1 MRLLAACRNAVR
13 CANAHLSAQNRARR
27 WGTRLWHNFPG
38 LRIET
43 WGTRICG
50 WLILAAAMGMVGC
63 HGAAREAGT
72 VVVVLESS
80 PNNLDP
86 RQGTDAQS
94 EHVGGLIFDALV
106 KKDESYNLRPW
117 LAVSWEQPDA
127 LTWVFHLRDGV
138 RFQDGRP
145 LEAEDV
151 AWTIESLIEPKLA
164 GLITAKSGAFAAVER
179 AEARDRLTVVVRM
192 KRPDAGL
199 LFNLSDGLFGVV
211 PRGAGGDFGLHPVG
225 SGPFRFVSQVQ
236 DKEVMLERNEGC
248 WSEGL
253 SGNPSQVSKSRPGAP
268 GASEIRRVRFEV
280 VPDTITSALELEKGS
295 ADAASNVLTPDM
307 VYALRDARGLETA
320 SGPGS
325 NVWYLNFNIA
335 DPALRDKRVRQAVA
349 LAMDREA
356 IVAALWRGDA
366 RLAETLLPEGEWAAA
381 TDAEIAH
388 YPHDPARAAKL
399 LEEAGFAA
407 GRDGVRLRLTLKI
420 STDETTRLLAAVL
433 QQQLRAAGIELK
445 IRSAEFGT
453 FYADVTHGAFQM
465 YILKWIGSNEDPDIY
480 RYMVSSESFPPKGA
494 NRGHYVNARVD
505 ALLAKAA
512 AESGPASEVEA
523 RRRAEYVEVQQI
535 LADELPAIPLW
546 FPDNVVVHTRRL
558 QGVVSRGDG
567 NFDFLREAWLR

>member
-1 MRLLAACRNAVR
+1 MTTCVALAILL
-13 CANAHLSAQNRARR
+13 
-27 WGTRLWHNFPG
+27 G
-38 LRIET
+38 
-43 WGTRICG
+43 
-50 WLILAAAMGMVGC
+50 AMSGC
-63 HGAAREAGT
+63 HGAPREAGT

-94 EHVGGLIFDALV
+94 ERVGGLIFDALV
-106 KKDESYNLRPW
+106 KKDENYNLRPW
-117 LAVSWEQPDA
+117 LATSWEQPDA

-138 RFQDGRP
+138 RFQDGRS

-151 AWTIESLIEPKLA
+151 VWTIESLIEPKLA
-164 GLITAKSGAFAAVER
+164 GLISAKSGAFAAVER

-199 LFNLSDGLFGVV
+199 LFNMSDGLFGVV

-236 DKEVMLERNEGC
+236 DKEVVLERFDGC
-248 WSEGL
+248 WSEGMSMNPTL
-253 SGNPSQVSKSRPGAP
+253 SQSTRKDGAP
-268 GASEIRRVRFEV
+268 GSVRIERVRFEV

-307 VYALRDARGLETA
+307 VYALRDAPGLETT

-325 NVWYLNFNIA
+325 NVWYLNFNVA

-356 IVAALWRGDA
+356 IVAALWRGHA
-366 RLAETLLPEGEWAAA
+366 RLADTLLPEGQWAAA
-381 TDAEIAH
+381 TDAELAH
-388 YPHDPARAAKL
+388 YPHDPARAAAL
-399 LEEAGFAA
+399 LEAAGLPA

-420 STDETTRLLAAVL
+420 SQDETTRLLAAVL
-433 QQQLRAAGIELK
+433 QQQLRSVGIELN

-465 YILKWIGSNEDPDIY
+465 YILKWVGSNEDGDIY
-480 RYMVSSESFPPKGA
+480 RYMYSSESFPPKGA

-512 AESGPASEVEA
+512 AESGPEAEVWVGRMEDYA
-523 RRRAEYVEVQQI
+523 QVQQI
-535 LADELPAIPLW
+535 LSEELPTIPLW

-567 NFDFLREAWLR
+567 NFDFLREAWLQ

>member
-1 MRLLAACRNAVR
+1 MICVPHQTKTSNRKDEMRGFFAALRMTILFGSASFALLMLLGA
-13 CANAHLSAQNRARR
+13 
-27 WGTRLWHNFPG
+27 
-38 LRIET
+38 
-43 WGTRICG
+43 
-50 WLILAAAMGMVGC
+50 MVGC
-63 HGAAREAGT
+63 HGARREAGT

-94 EHVGGLIFDALV
+94 ERVGGLIFDALV
-106 KKDESYNLRPW
+106 KKDENYNLRPW
-117 LAVSWEQPDA
+117 LATSWEQPDA

-151 AWTIESLIEPKLA
+151 VWTIESLIDAKLA
-164 GLITAKSGAFAAVER
+164 GLISAKSGAFAAVDR

-199 LFNLSDGLFGVV
+199 LFNMSDGLFGVV
-211 PRGAGGDFGLHPVG
+211 PRGAGGDFGMHPVG

-236 DKEVMLERNEGC
+236 DKEVVLERFEGC

-253 SGNPSQVSKSRPGAP
+253 SGNPTLSQSARKDGAP
-268 GASEIRRVRFEV
+268 GAMDGAPGSVRIERVRFEV
-280 VPDTITSALELEKGS
+280 VPDTITGALELEKGS

-307 VYALRDARGLETA
+307 VYALRDAPGLETA

-325 NVWYLNFNIA
+325 NVWYLNFNVA
-335 DPALRDKRVRQAVA
+335 DAALRDKRVRQAVA
-349 LAMDREA
+349 LAMDRRA
-356 IVAALWRGDA
+356 IVAALWRGHA
-366 RLAETLLPEGEWAAA
+366 RLADTLLPTGQWAAA
-381 TDAEIAH
+381 TDAELAH
-388 YPHDPARAAKL
+388 YPHDPARAAAL
-399 LEEAGFAA
+399 LQAAGHPA

-420 STDETTRLLAAVL
+420 SQDETTRLLAAVL
-433 QQQLRAAGIELK
+433 QQQLRAAGIELR

-480 RYMVSSESFPPKGA
+480 RYMVSSGSFPPKGA

-505 ALLAKAA
+505 ELLAKAA
-512 AESGPASEVEA
+512 AETGPAAEVEA
-523 RRRAEYVEVQQI
+523 RRRTEYVEVQQI

-546 FPDNVVVHTRRL
+546 DPENEVVHTRRL

-567 NFDFLREAWLR
+567 NFDFLRDAWLRNP

>member
-1 MRLLAACRNAVR
+1 MIEQTVCVKEEQATAKEEADSSAALRNDKQKALRNDNNKTNNGKGEMRGFFPFTTFRVRMTIFYGSACVAFV
-13 CANAHLSAQNRARR
+13 
-27 WGTRLWHNFPG
+27 
-38 LRIET
+38 
-43 WGTRICG
+43 
-50 WLILAAAMGMVGC
+50 ILAAAMGGC
-63 HGAAREAGT
+63 HGGAAREAGT

-94 EHVGGLIFDALV
+94 ERVGGLIFDALV
-106 KKDESYNLRPW
+106 KKDENYNLRPW

-179 AEARDRLTVVVRM
+179 AEARDRLTVAVRM

-199 LFNLSDGLFGVV
+199 LFNLSDGQFGVV
-211 PRGAGGDFGLHPVG
+211 PRGAGTEFGLHPVG

-236 DKEVMLERNEGC
+236 DKEVVLERFEGC
-248 WSEGL
+248 WSKNQKEHPTL
-253 SGNPSQVSKSRPGAP
+253 SQSTRKDGPPGASAGAP
-268 GASEIRRVRFEV
+268 GSSEIRRARFEV

-307 VYALRDARGLETA
+307 VYALRDAPGLETT

-325 NVWYLNFNIA
+325 NVWYLNFNVA

-349 LAMDREA
+349 LAMDRPA
-356 IVAALWRGDA
+356 IVAALWRGHA
-366 RLAETLLPEGEWAAA
+366 RLAETLLPEGQWAAA
-381 TDAEIAH
+381 TDAELAH
-388 YPHDPARAAKL
+388 YPHDPARAARL
-399 LEEAGFAA
+399 LEAAGLPA
-407 GRDGVRLRLTLKI
+407 GRDGVRLRLSLKI
-420 STDETTRLLAAVL
+420 SQDETTRLLAAVL
-433 QQQLRAAGIELK
+433 QQQLRAAGIELQ

-465 YILKWIGSNEDPDIY
+465 YILKWVGSNERP
-480 RYMVSSESFPPKGA
+480 
-494 NRGHYVNARVD
+494 GHLSLYG
-505 ALLAKAA
+505 LFGELS
-512 AESGPASEVEA
+512 AEGREP
-523 RRRAEYVEVQQI
+523 RA
-535 LADELPAIPLW
+535 
-546 FPDNVVVHTRRL
+546 
-558 QGVVSRGDG
+558 
-567 NFDFLREAWLR
+567 LRECKGG

>member
-1 MRLLAACRNAVR
+1 
-13 CANAHLSAQNRARR
+13 
-27 WGTRLWHNFPG
+27 
-38 LRIET
+38 
-43 WGTRICG
+43 
-50 WLILAAAMGMVGC
+50 
-63 HGAAREAGT
+63 

-94 EHVGGLIFDALV
+94 ERVGGLIFDALV
-106 KKDESYNLRPW
+106 KKDENYNLKPW
-117 LAVSWEQPDA
+117 LATSWEQPDA

-151 AWTIESLIEPKLA
+151 VWTIESLIEPKLA
-164 GLITAKSGAFAAVER
+164 GLITAKSGAFAAVDR

-199 LFNLSDGLFGVV
+199 LFNMSDGLFGVV

-225 SGPFRFVSQVQ
+225 SGPFRFVSQAQ
-236 DKEVMLERNEGC
+236 DKEVVLERFEGC
-248 WSEGL
+248 WS
-253 SGNPSQVSKSRPGAP
+253 NTSQVSKSSPGAP
-268 GASEIRRVRFEV
+268 GSLLPTLSQRTRKDGAPGAMDGAPSSGAPGVTEIERVRFEV
-280 VPDTITSALELEKGS
+280 VPDTITGALELEKGS

-307 VYALRDARGLETA
+307 VYALRDVPGLETT

-325 NVWYLNFNIA
+325 NVWYLNFNVA

-349 LAMDREA
+349 LAMDRPA
-356 IVAALWRGDA
+356 IVTALWRGHA
-366 RLAETLLPEGEWAAA
+366 RLADTLLPAGQWAVA
-381 TDAEIAH
+381 TDAELAH
-388 YPHDPARAAKL
+388 YPHDPAWAARL
-399 LEEAGFAA
+399 LEAAGLPA
-407 GRDGVRLRLTLKI
+407 GRDGVRLRLSLKI
-420 STDETTRLLAAVL
+420 SSDETTRLLAAVL
-433 QQQLRAAGIELK
+433 QQQLRAAGIELR

-480 RYMVSSESFPPKGA
+480 RYMDSSGSFPPKGA

-505 ALLAKAA
+505 ELLAKAA
-512 AESGPASEVEA
+512 AETGPAAAVEA

-546 FPDNVVVHTRRL
+546 FPDNEVVHTRRL

-567 NFDFLREAWLR
+567 NFDFLRDAWLR

>member
-1 MRLLAACRNAVR
+1 MTDREGFARMTRCVALAILLAAM
-13 CANAHLSAQNRARR
+13 
-27 WGTRLWHNFPG
+27 T
-38 LRIET
+38 
-43 WGTRICG
+43 
-50 WLILAAAMGMVGC
+50 GC
-63 HGAAREAGT
+63 HGGPGREAGT
-72 VVVVLESS
+72 VVVILESS

-106 KKDESYNLRPW
+106 KKDENYDLKPW
-117 LAVSWEQPDA
+117 LATSWEQPDA

-151 AWTIESLIEPKLA
+151 VWTIESLIDPKLA
-164 GLITAKSGAFAAVER
+164 GLISAKSGAFAAVDR
-179 AEARDRLTVVVRM
+179 VEARDRLTVVVRM

-199 LFNLSDGLFGVV
+199 LFNLSDGQFGVV

-236 DKEVMLERNEGC
+236 DKEVVLERFDGC
-248 WSEGL
+248 WSDREQGTENREQKT
-253 SGNPSQVSKSRPGAP
+253 GNRDQGTGNRKTKD
-268 GASEIRRVRFEV
+268 EEKIRRVRFEV
-280 VPDTITSALELEKGS
+280 VPDTITSALELQKGS

-307 VYALRDARGLETA
+307 VYALRDTPGLETT

-325 NVWYLNFNIA
+325 NVWYLNFNVT
-335 DPALRDKRVRQAVA
+335 DPALKDVRVRQAVA

-356 IVAALWRGDA
+356 IVAALWRGHA
-366 RLAETLLPEGEWAAA
+366 RLADTLLPEREWAAA
-381 TDAEIAH
+381 TDAELAH
-388 YPHDPARAAKL
+388 YPHDPARAAAL
-399 LEEAGFAA
+399 LQAA
-407 GRDGVRLRLTLKI
+407 GHPAGADGVRLRLTLKI
-420 STDETTRLLAAVL
+420 SQDETTRLLAAVL
-433 QQQLRAAGIELK
+433 QQQLRAAGIELQ

-480 RYMVSSESFPPKGA
+480 RYMDSSESFPPKGA

-512 AESGPASEVEA
+512 AESGPEA
-523 RRRAEYVEVQQI
+523 EDRRLTAYVEVQQI
-535 LADELPAIPLW
+535 LADELPTIPLW

-567 NFDFLREAWLR
+567 NFDFLRNAWLLQ

>member
-1 MRLLAACRNAVR
+1 MMVLAM
-13 CANAHLSAQNRARR
+13 S
-27 WGTRLWHNFPG
+27 
-38 LRIET
+38 
-43 WGTRICG
+43 
-50 WLILAAAMGMVGC
+50 GC
-63 HGAAREAGT
+63 HGGAAREAGT

-94 EHVGGLIFDALV
+94 ERVGGLIFDALV
-106 KKDESYNLRPW
+106 KKDENYNLRPW
-117 LAVSWEQPDA
+117 LATSWEQPDA

-145 LEAEDV
+145 LEADDV
-151 AWTIESLIEPKLA
+151 VWTIESLIEPKLA
-164 GLITAKSGAFAAVER
+164 GLISAKSGAFAAVER

-199 LFNLSDGLFGVV
+199 LFNMSDGLFGVV
-211 PRGAGGDFGLHPVG
+211 PRGAGGDFGMHPVG
-225 SGPFRFVSQVQ
+225 SGPFRFVSQAQ
-236 DKEVMLERNEGC
+236 DKEVVLERFEGC
-248 WSEGL
+248 WSDT
-253 SGNPSQVSKSRPGAP
+253 SQVSESRPGAP
-268 GASEIRRVRFEV
+268 ISSVIQRVRFEV
-280 VPDTITSALELEKGS
+280 VPDTITGALELEKGS

-307 VYALRDARGLETA
+307 VYALRDAAGLETT

-325 NVWYLNFNIA
+325 NVWYLNFNVA

-349 LAMDREA
+349 LAMDRPA
-356 IVAALWRGDA
+356 IVAALWRGHA
-366 RLAETLLPEGEWAAA
+366 RLADTLLPAGQWAAA
-381 TDAEIAH
+381 TDAELAH
-388 YPHDPARAAKL
+388 YPHDPARAARL
-399 LEEAGFAA
+399 LQAVGLSA

-420 STDETTRLLAAVL
+420 SQDETTRLLAAVL
-433 QQQLRAAGIELK
+433 QQQLRAAGIELN

-480 RYMVSSESFPPKGA
+480 RYMDSSGSFPPKGA

-512 AESGPASEVEA
+512 AETGPAAEVEA

-546 FPDNVVVHTRRL
+546 FPDNEVVHTRRL

-567 NFDFLREAWLR
+567 NFDFLREAWLMP

>member
-1 MRLLAACRNAVR
+1 
-13 CANAHLSAQNRARR
+13 
-27 WGTRLWHNFPG
+27 
-38 LRIET
+38 
-43 WGTRICG
+43 
-50 WLILAAAMGMVGC
+50 LILAAAMAMVGC
-63 HGAAREAGT
+63 HGGARREAGT

-106 KKDESYNLRPW
+106 KKDENYNLRPW

-151 AWTIESLIEPKLA
+151 VWTIESLIEPKLA
-164 GLITAKSGAFAAVER
+164 GLITAKSGAFAAVKR

-199 LFNLSDGLFGVV
+199 LFNMSDGLFGVV
-211 PRGAGGDFGLHPVG
+211 PRGAGADFGLHPVG

-236 DKEVMLERNEGC
+236 DKEVVLERFEGC
-248 WSEGL
+248 WS
-253 SGNPSQVSKSRPGAP
+253 NTSQVSKSRRVTPASNDRSPGTPPGAP
-268 GASEIRRVRFEV
+268 NSSQIERVRFEV

-307 VYALRDARGLETA
+307 VYALRDAPGLETT

-325 NVWYLNFNIA
+325 NVWYLNFNVTDA
-335 DPALRDKRVRQAVA
+335 ALRDKRVRQAVA

-356 IVAALWRGDA
+356 IVAALWRGHA
-366 RLAETLLPEGEWAAA
+366 RLADTLLPAGEWAAA
-381 TDAEIAH
+381 TEAELAQ
-388 YPHDPARAAKL
+388 YPHDPARAARL
-399 LEEAGFAA
+399 LEAAGLPA

-420 STDETTRLLAAVL
+420 SQDETTRLLAAVL
-433 QQQLRAAGIELK
+433 QQQLRAAGIELR

-465 YILKWIGSNEDPDIY
+465 YILKWVGSNEDPDIY
-480 RYMVSSESFPPKGA
+480 RYMYSSESFPPKGA

-512 AESGPASEVEA
+512 AESGPAAVVWTGRQVDYAEIQSILSE
-523 RRRAEYVEVQQI
+523 
-535 LADELPAIPLW
+535 ELPTIPLW

-567 NFDFLREAWLR
+567 NFDFLRDAWLRSP